1 MPAKIRRDRIP
12 ERGVRPQERRVHSGF
27 GASVSGIDCRRQQGT
42 HGKPRAGGF
51 IGDDFQQLLDTPAP
65 DKGDNPELGK
75 MGADRIDHGGLLADG
90 EMTGSM
96 KHQTAQLAIEL
107 RRTSPSR
114 ALTGLVASDFRSR
127 TRLGKSGARLQRS
140 SRGVS

>member
-1 MPAKIRRDRIP
+1 
-12 ERGVRPQERRVHSGF
+12 
-27 GASVSGIDCRRQQGT
+27 
-42 HGKPRAGGF
+42 
-51 IGDDFQQLLDTPAP
+51 
-65 DKGDNPELGK
+65 